1 LLLCIEEL
9 FFIGR
14 RCVMKNFLNQ
24 MWVKVVAV
32 IFIILGAGVLLYDG
46 VSVNELSDLIKLV
59 AGVLTSIGLLIA
71 GAIALVNKLKKNK

>member
-1 LLLCIEEL
+1 
-9 FFIGR
+9 
-14 RCVMKNFLNQ
+14 MKNFLNQ

-32 IFIILGAGVLLYDG
+32 IFIILGAGVLIYDG

-71 GAIALVNKLKKNK
+71 GAIAIVNKLKKDK

>member
-1 LLLCIEEL
+1 
-9 FFIGR
+9 
-14 RCVMKNFLNQ
+14 MKNFLNQ
-24 MWVKVVAV
+24 VQVKVVAV

-71 GAIALVNKLKKNK
+71 GAIALVNKLKKDK

>member
-1 LLLCIEEL
+1 
-9 FFIGR
+9 
-14 RCVMKNFLNQ
+14 MKNFLNQ

-71 GAIALVNKLKKNK
+71 GAIALVNKLKK

>member
-1 LLLCIEEL
+1 
-9 FFIGR
+9 
-14 RCVMKNFLNQ
+14 MKNFLNQ

-32 IFIILGAGVLLYDG
+32 IFIILGAGALLYDG

-71 GAIALVNKLKKNK
+71 GAIALVNKLKK

>member
-1 LLLCIEEL
+1 
-9 FFIGR
+9 
-14 RCVMKNFLNQ
+14 MKNFLNQ

-71 GAIALVNKLKKNK
+71 GAIALVNKLKKDK

>member
-1 LLLCIEEL
+1 
-9 FFIGR
+9 
-14 RCVMKNFLNQ
+14 MKNFLNQ

-46 VSVNELSDLIKLV
+46 ISVNELSDLIKLV

-71 GAIALVNKLKKNK
+71 GAIALVNKLKKDK

>member
-1 LLLCIEEL
+1 
-9 FFIGR
+9 
-14 RCVMKNFLNQ
+14 MKNFLNQ

-46 VSVNELSDLIKLV
+46 ISVNELSDLIKLV

-71 GAIALVNKLKKNK
+71 GAIALVNKLKK

>member
-1 LLLCIEEL
+1 
-9 FFIGR
+9 
-14 RCVMKNFLNQ
+14 MKNFLNQ

-32 IFIILGAGVLLYDG
+32 IFIILGAGTLLYDG

-71 GAIALVNKLKKNK
+71 GAIALVNKLKK

>member
-1 LLLCIEEL
+1 
-9 FFIGR
+9 
-14 RCVMKNFLNQ
+14 MKNFLNQ

-32 IFIILGAGVLLYDG
+32 IFIILGAGVLIYDG

-71 GAIALVNKLKKNK
+71 GAIALVNKLKK

>member
-1 LLLCIEEL
+1 
-9 FFIGR
+9 
-14 RCVMKNFLNQ
+14 MKNFLNQ

-32 IFIILGAGVLLYDG
+32 IFIILGAGTLLYDG